1 MANPNASL
9 PRQCSLSSLQI
20 KGSEAQRIADDRHG
34 RQAHRQRRDHRTQ
47 QQASHRIKHPRRN
60 GYAQRVITKGEEQV
74 LPNIARHATREST
87 LSDEAHEV
95 PLHHCPALP
104 FHRDVR
110 SCSHCYP
117 VFCPVVCFFLIY
129 TFSCLVFLFFS
140 LLNSFYLF

>member
-74 LPNIARHATREST
+74 LPDIARHATREAT
-87 LSDEAHEV
+87 RADEAHEV
-95 PLHHCPALP
+95 PLHQ
-104 FHRDVR
+104 R
-110 SCSHCYP
+110 SEEHTSELQPLMRLSYT
-117 VFCPVVCFFLIY
+117 VFCLKKK
-129 TFSCLVFLFFS
+129 
-140 LLNSFYLF
+140 NSTTI